1 MIDCS
6 NTKNYL
12 TEKQRMTTK
21 CKLEGGPYICTID
34 CNICPLGRL
43 NNGASNKTSCTDF
56 EALYPE
62 KAIAIVQKWSDEHPQ
77 KTYLTDLLEKY
88 PNIPLDNNGKPP
100 YVCPHDL
107 GLMSAENCKLGLM
120 SVEDCKK
127 DSNKCVECW
136 NQPVKESE
144 SK

>member
-6 NTKNYL
+6 NTREYFA
-12 TEKQRMTTK
+12 EKARMSKTTK
-21 CKLEGGPYICTID
+21 SGTCKVECAK
-34 CNICPLGRL
+34 CPLSSD
-43 NNGASNKTSCTDF
+43 NNGVGECCTDF
-56 EALYPE
+56 EMLYPQA
-62 KAIAIVQKWSDEHPQ
+62 AISIVKRWSNANPQ
-77 KTYLTDLLEKY
+77 RTYLTDLLEKY
-88 PNIPLDNNGKPP
+88 PNIPLDNNGKPS

-136 NQPVKESE
+136 NQPMP
-144 SK
+144 

>member
-6 NTKNYL
+6 KTVNFIK
-12 TEKQRMTTK
+12 EKCRMTNNCQICCTK
-21 CKLEGGPYICTID
+21 C
-34 CNICPLGRL
+34 PLSQD
-43 NNGASNKTSCTDF
+43 NNGADNMTCFDF
-56 EALYPE
+56 EEQYPKKTIE
-62 KAIAIVQKWSDEHPQ
+62 VVQQWSDTHPQ

-88 PNIPLDNNGKPP
+88 PNIPLDNNGKPS

-136 NQPVKESE
+136 NQIAEE
-144 SK
+144 G

>member
-6 NTKNYL
+6 KTVNFIK
-12 TEKQRMTTK
+12 ERCRMTNNCQIRCAK
-21 CKLEGGPYICTID
+21 
-34 CNICPLGRL
+34 CPLSQ
-43 NNGASNKTSCTDF
+43 NNDGADHMACFDF
-56 EALYPE
+56 EEQYPK
-62 KAIAIVQKWSDEHPQ
+62 KAIEVVQRWSDEHPQ

-88 PNIPLDNNGKPP
+88 PNIPLDNNGKPA
-100 YVCPHDL
+100 YVCPHD
-107 GLMSAENCKLGLM
+107 LGLM

-136 NQPVKESE
+136 KQPIEDGE